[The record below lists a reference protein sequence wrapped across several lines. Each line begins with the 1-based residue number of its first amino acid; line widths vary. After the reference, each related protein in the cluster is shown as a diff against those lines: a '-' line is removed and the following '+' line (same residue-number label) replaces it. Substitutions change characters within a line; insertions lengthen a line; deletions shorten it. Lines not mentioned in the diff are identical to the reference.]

1 MGSDRIKISVL
12 EMEDWKINLQVVSSQ
27 LLIFSFRFWVWLDW
41 MKKPAVSMKT
51 SVRDLYRRLM
61 AQEARFLACLWDI
74 GKPGDYLLTLCCFP
88 FHLKNLVQEGLSS
101 TYRVCCQ
108 GEENSLK
115 PLCREDQAFVS
126 LSEAFIVVQKVQF
139 ENFFLKLVSNIKI

>member
-1 MGSDRIKISVL
+1 
-12 EMEDWKINLQVVSSQ
+12 
-27 LLIFSFRFWVWLDW
+27 
-41 MKKPAVSMKT
+41 
-51 SVRDLYRRLM
+51 M
-61 AQEARFLACLWDI
+61 AQEARFLACLCDI

-139 ENFFLKLVSNIKI
+139 ENFFLK